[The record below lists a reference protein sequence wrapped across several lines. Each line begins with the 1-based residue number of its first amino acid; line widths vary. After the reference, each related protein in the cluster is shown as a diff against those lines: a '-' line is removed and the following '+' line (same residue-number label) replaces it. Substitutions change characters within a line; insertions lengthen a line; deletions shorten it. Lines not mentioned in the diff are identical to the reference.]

1 MTTAI
6 VVDRALVIERTK
18 DLDVKGLR
26 AFRKALGEVLKVET
40 EAAKA
45 SRNTTRYLKAQAK
58 EQKAAERKAKK
69 EKQIAE
75 LLARLDRLQN
85 PVGYA
90 KMKAAKKPGPVKIT
104 KC

>member
-18 DLDVKGLR
+18 DLSVKDLVAFTKELR
-26 AFRKALGEVLKVET
+26 EVIRVEREAT
-40 EAAKA
+40 KAAKLMIK
-45 SRNTTRYLKAQAK
+45 SD
-58 EQKAAERKAKK
+58 KAAARKAKK

-75 LLARLDRLQN
+75 LLARIDRLQN

-104 KC
+104 KS